1 MRTRLG
7 QTLVCL
13 LIFVEKTLLLS
24 LSIIGISSLLARLM
38 QWKDVVSQARPMACK
53 TRKDVA
59 EACAKE
65 MDMNIDLDNC
75 KYVGDTTSVICR
87 NCLNKYRAF
96 PCFLRDQRKIIE
108 NIKKGL
114 HVIAPV
120 CDSES
125 SFPLKNSVI
134 RLYI

>member
-1 MRTRLG
+1 
-7 QTLVCL
+7 
-13 LIFVEKTLLLS
+13 
-24 LSIIGISSLLARLM
+24 M
-38 QWKDVVSQARPMACK
+38 QW
-53 TRKDVA
+53 KDVA

-96 PCFLRDQRKIIE
+96 PCFKGISVRSLRIL
-108 NIKKGL
+108 KKGL
-114 HVIAPV
+114 RVIAPV

-125 SFPLKNSVI
+125 SFPLKNSAI